1 MSNLKDPPGQFMS
14 LMAGV
19 DSNQKLTLAKRC
31 PKTPYALTVIAD
43 VSGAVSAGLGYTL
56 STNGSTL
63 HMQAT
68 AANDPKL
75 MMGQASPPLPFLG

>member
-1 MSNLKDPPGQFMS
+1 MSD
-14 LMAGV
+14 A
-19 DSNQKLTLAKRC
+19 
-31 PKTPYALTVIAD
+31 I
-43 VSGAVSAGLGYTL
+43 SAGLGYTL

-75 MMGQASPPLPFLG
+75 MMGQASPPLPFLS